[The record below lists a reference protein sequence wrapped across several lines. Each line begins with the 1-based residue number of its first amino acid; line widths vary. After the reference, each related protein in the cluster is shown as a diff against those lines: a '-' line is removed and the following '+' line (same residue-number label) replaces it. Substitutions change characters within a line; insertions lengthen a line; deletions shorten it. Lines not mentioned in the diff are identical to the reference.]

1 MWNVYSRQSQAFSM
15 LSNYTE
21 NELLHILLKLIGWR
35 LAGEFSKQNCI
46 QTRDFT
52 QMKTKQKQ
60 KYAKVKAMNII
71 FSIVEKTL

>member
-1 MWNVYSRQSQAFSM
+1 M

-46 QTRDFT
+46 QTRET
-52 QMKTKQKQ
+52 SLKWKQNKN
-60 KYAKVKAMNII
+60 KIMRK
-71 FSIVEKTL
+71 